1 MRHTVTILAALV
13 IGIGALSGCG
23 QDSPS
28 SGSGNSASSES
39 AGSDISAYCAAV
51 KDLGDLTAQQG
62 SDELVIKAREIA
74 EVAPADIKADWE
86 TFADSHEAALDAL
99 NFGIDPSDPS
109 SSLEQMQKKQTSAQ
123 DSTAKMAQS
132 AKNIGDHIT
141 KTCGK

>member
-13 IGIGALSGCG
+13 ICIGALSGCG

-28 SGSGNSASSES
+28 SGSDNAASSES
-39 AGSDISAYCAAV
+39 AGSDTSAYCAAV

-74 EVAPADIKADWE
+74 GIAPADIAADWE
-86 TFADSHEAALDAL
+86 TFADAHEAVLDAL
-99 NFGIDPSDPS
+99 NFDIDPSDPT

-123 DSTAKMAQS
+123 DNTDKMAKS
-132 AKNIGDHIT
+132 SKNIGDHIT